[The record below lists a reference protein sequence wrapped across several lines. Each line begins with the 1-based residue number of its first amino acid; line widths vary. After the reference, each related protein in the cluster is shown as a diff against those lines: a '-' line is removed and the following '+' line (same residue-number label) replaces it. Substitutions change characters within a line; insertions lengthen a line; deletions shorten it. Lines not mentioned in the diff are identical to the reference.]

1 MNELVKTNKKMK
13 KDEEEDELQQQ
24 PSEACCLFVHT
35 VCVSFLLV
43 LGLSLNHRSVL
54 LLLLVPTSLPPLAKK
69 MTTCATIVHIR
80 SLLLLLFGY
89 VN

>member
-54 LLLLVPTSLPPLAKK
+54 LLLVPTSLPPLAKK